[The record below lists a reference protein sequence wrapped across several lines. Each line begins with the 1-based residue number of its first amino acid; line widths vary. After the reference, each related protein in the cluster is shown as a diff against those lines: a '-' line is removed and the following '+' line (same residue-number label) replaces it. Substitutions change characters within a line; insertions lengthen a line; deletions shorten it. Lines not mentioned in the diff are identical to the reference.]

1 MDNGPIVLLVGHCVP
16 DSFGLTRLV
25 ESAGASAV
33 RVNSE
38 RDLRDRVDSAV
49 ALLVNRALDGRF
61 PDEDG
66 VGMIRR
72 LRGEGVATPML
83 LVSNYP
89 DAQQAATAA
98 GAAPGFGKREL
109 NKPETIER
117 VRAAIAAGAG
127 VTRGSSD

>member
-1 MDNGPIVLLVGHCVP
+1 MSDGPIVLLVGHCVP

-38 RDLRDRVDSAV
+38 RDLRDRLGAAA

-61 PDEDG
+61 PDKDG
-66 VGMIRR
+66 IELIRR
-72 LRGEGVATPML
+72 LAGEGVATPML

-89 DAQQAATAA
+89 EAQQAATAA
-98 GAAPGFGKREL
+98 GALPGFGKREL
-109 NKPETIER
+109 SRPETSEKL
-117 VRAAIAAGAG
+117 RAAIAARAG
-127 VTRGSSD
+127 VSREPGE